1 MTESVKENM
10 FYKNFNIIYD
20 YTKGVCNIGRLI
32 IKSDYTIF
40 FPLLYSTF
48 FVKNIF
54 IKIGFGIAY
63 SYYLYSYRAFYLE
76 RIIDDT
82 LIIKLK
88 IENKYFKKDDFILT
102 KVLLYTN
109 LKDNID
115 VTKYFK
121 TNMYN
126 KISRSTIKELYEY
139 KNIPLEYNSDIR
151 LKIFFSYKNI
161 NYIIYFPYSKNINKE
176 SEEYYINYPPYSE
189 KIISDYR
196 NDIIAPFHTDIIKKK
211 FLYSLFS
218 IESKNI
224 NTIMINDID
233 NIDLI
238 LYFESVKTP
247 FNDFG
252 ILYNVPIKLIWALYE
267 NNIDLENINTFELI
281 FLNPYFDED
290 TCELKVHNI
299 KLSGNQLNEL
309 IITDHMKD
317 ILRKKNEYIKNNKN
331 KNNDYII

>member
-1 MTESVKENM
+1 MTDSVTQIFNKLYNM
-10 FYKNFNIIYD
+10 SFD
-20 YTKGVCNIGRLI
+20 YTKIIINIGKLI

-48 FVKNIF
+48 FVNNIF

-63 SYYLYSYRAFYLE
+63 SYYLYSYRTFYLE
-76 RIIDDT
+76 KIIDDI

-88 IENKYFKKDDFILT
+88 IENKYFKKSDFILQ

-121 TNMYN
+121 DNVYN

-151 LKIFFSYKNI
+151 LKIFFLYKNI

-176 SEEYYINYPPYSE
+176 SEEYYIPYPPYSDN
-189 KIISDYR
+189 IISQYR
-196 NDIIAPFHTDIIKKK
+196 NDIIPPFHTDIIKKK

-224 NTIMINDID
+224 DTIMINNID

-281 FLNPYFDED
+281 FLNLYFDED

-299 KLSGNQLNEL
+299 KLLGNQLNEL

-317 ILRKKNEYIKNNKN
+317 ILRKKNEYVKNN

>member
-1 MTESVKENM
+1 MTDLVKENM
-10 FYKNFNIIYD
+10 FNKFFNIICNC
-20 YTKGVCNIGRLI
+20 TKEVYNIGKLI
-32 IKSDYTIF
+32 IQSDYTIF
-40 FPLLYSTF
+40 LPLLYSTF
-48 FVKNIF
+48 FVNNIF

-63 SYYLYSYRAFYLE
+63 SYYLYIYRAFYLE
-76 RIIDDT
+76 KIIDDI

-88 IENKYFKKDDFILT
+88 IENKYFKKSDFILQ

-121 TNMYN
+121 TNVSN
-126 KISRSTIKELYEY
+126 KITRSTIKELYEY
-139 KNIPLEYNSDIR
+139 KNISLEYNSDIR
-151 LKIFFSYKNI
+151 LKIFFLYKNI
-161 NYIIYFPYSKNINKE
+161 DYIIYFPYSKNINKE

-189 KIISDYR
+189 KIIADYR
-196 NDIIAPFHTDIIKKK
+196 NDIIPPFHTDFIKKK

-224 NTIMINDID
+224 STIMINNID

-238 LYFESVKTP
+238 LYFEMVKTP

-290 TCELKVHNI
+290 TCELKIHNM
-299 KLSGNQLNEL
+299 KLLGDKLNEL

-317 ILRKKNEYIKNNKN
+317 ILRKKNEYVKNNK
-331 KNNDYII
+331 

>member
-1 MTESVKENM
+1 MTDSVKENT
-10 FYKNFNIIYD
+10 FNKFFNIVCEC
-20 YTKGVCNIGRLI
+20 TKEVYNISNLI
-32 IKSDYTIF
+32 IKSNYF
-40 FPLLYSTF
+40 VFAPLIYSTF
-48 FVKNIF
+48 FVNNIF
-54 IKIGFGIAY
+54 IKVGFGIAY
-63 SYYLYSYRAFYLE
+63 ALYLYKYRTFYLE
-76 RIIDDT
+76 TIIDDI
-82 LIIKLK
+82 LIIKIKLY
-88 IENKYFKKDDFILT
+88 NKYFLKKKDDFILQ

-121 TNMYN
+121 TNVSN
-126 KISRSTIKELYEY
+126 KITRSTIKELYEY

-151 LKIFFSYKNI
+151 LKIFFLYKNI
-161 NYIIYFPYSKNINKE
+161 DYIIYFPYSKNINKE

-189 KIISDYR
+189 KIIADYR
-196 NDIIAPFHTDIIKKK
+196 NDIILPYHTKIIKKK

-224 NTIMINDID
+224 DTIMINNID

-267 NNIDLENINTFELI
+267 NNIDLENIDTFELI

-290 TCELKVHNI
+290 NMELKVHNI
-299 KLSGNQLNEL
+299 KLLGDQLNEL
-309 IITDHMKD
+309 IITNHMKD
-317 ILRKKNEYIKNNKN
+317 ILQKKMNM
-331 KNNDYII
+331 

>member
-1 MTESVKENM
+1 MTDSVTQISNKLYNM
-10 FYKNFNIIYD
+10 SFD
-20 YTKGVCNIGRLI
+20 YTKIIINIGKLI

-48 FVKNIF
+48 FVNNKF
-54 IKIGFGIAY
+54 IKVGFGIAY
-63 SYYLYSYRAFYLE
+63 FLYLYRYRTFYLE
-76 RIIDDT
+76 KIIDDI

-88 IENKYFKKDDFILT
+88 IENKYFKKDNFILQ
-102 KVLLYTN
+102 KVLLYSN

-121 TNMYN
+121 TNVSN
-126 KISRSTIKELYEY
+126 KINRNTIKELYEY

-151 LKIFFSYKNI
+151 LKIFFLYKNI

-176 SEEYYINYPPYSE
+176 SEEYYIHYPPYSE
-189 KIISDYR
+189 KIIADYR
-196 NDIIAPFHTDIIKKK
+196 NDIIPPFHTDIIKKK

-224 NTIMINDID
+224 DTIMINNID

-299 KLSGNQLNEL
+299 KLLGDQLNEL

-317 ILRKKNEYIKNNKN
+317 ILRKKNEYVENN

>member
-10 FYKNFNIIYD
+10 FHKFFNIVYD
-20 YTKGVCNIGRLI
+20 YTKEVYDISNLI
-32 IKSDYTIF
+32 IKSNYF
-40 FPLLYSTF
+40 VFAPLIYSTF
-48 FVKNIF
+48 FVNNKF
-54 IKIGFGIAY
+54 IKVGFGIVY
-63 SYYLYSYRAFYLE
+63 SLYLYRYRTFYLE
-76 RIIDDT
+76 TIIDDI
-82 LIIKLK
+82 LIIKIKLY
-88 IENKYFKKDDFILT
+88 NKYFKKSDFILQ
-102 KVLLYTN
+102 KVLLYSN
-109 LKDNID
+109 LKDNCD

-121 TNMYN
+121 TNVSN
-126 KISRSTIKELYEY
+126 KITRNTIKEIYEY

-161 NYIIYFPYSKNINKE
+161 DYIIYFPYSKNINKNF
-176 SEEYYINYPPYSE
+176 EEYYINYPPYSE
-189 KIISDYR
+189 KIMADYR
-196 NDIIAPFHTDIIKKK
+196 NDIIPPFHTDFIKKK

-224 NTIMINDID
+224 STIMINNID

-238 LYFESVKTP
+238 LYFESLKTP

-281 FLNPYFDED
+281 FLNPYFEED

-299 KLSGNQLNEL
+299 KLLGDQLNEL
-309 IITDHMKD
+309 IITNHMKD
-317 ILRKKNEYIKNNKN
+317 ILQKKNEYVKNS